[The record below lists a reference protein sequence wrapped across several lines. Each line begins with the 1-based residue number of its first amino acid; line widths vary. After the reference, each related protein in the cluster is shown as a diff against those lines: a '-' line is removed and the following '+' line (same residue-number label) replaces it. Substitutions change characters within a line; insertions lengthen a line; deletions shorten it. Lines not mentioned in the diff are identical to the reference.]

1 MSFNAQLIPN
11 FFSSSLQVST
21 LEDALRCVAKTAI
34 NLDLVHSGWLEA
46 VIAREKDFPT
56 GLPMV
61 IPVAIPHTESVHV
74 KADGFGFF
82 RLASPVVWGE
92 MGSIDETVSVRMLF
106 PLLITNPKNQVDLL
120 MSVIDKLQAP
130 GFLESLMEA
139 ESHKAM
145 IEILGRKPKS
155 M

>member
-1 MSFNAQLIPN
+1 MAFNAQLIPN
-11 FFSSSLQVST
+11 FFASHLQVST
-21 LEDALRCVAKTAI
+21 LEDAVIAVANTAK
-34 NLDLVHSGWLEA
+34 NLDLVHDSWLEA

-82 RLASPVVWGE
+82 RLENPVVWGE
-92 MGSIDETVSVRMLF
+92 MGSVDEKVSVSMLF
-106 PLLITNPKNQVDLL
+106 PLLITNPKDQVDLL

-130 GFLESLMEA
+130 GFLESLMDA
-139 ESHKAM
+139 KTDDAI
-145 IEILGRKPKS
+145 IEILGR
-155 M
+155 

>member
-11 FFSSSLQVST
+11 FFSSRMQVST
-21 LEDALRCVAKTAI
+21 LEDALKGVANTAKS
-34 NLDLVHSGWLEA
+34 LDLVHNSWLEA
-46 VIAREKDFPT
+46 VIGREKDFPT

-82 RLASPVVWGE
+82 KLESPVDWGE
-92 MGSIDETVSVRMLF
+92 MGSVDGTVSISMMF

-120 MSVIDKLQAP
+120 MSVIDKIQAS

-139 ESHKAM
+139 KTDKAIM
-145 IEILGRKPKS
+145 EILGR
-155 M
+155 